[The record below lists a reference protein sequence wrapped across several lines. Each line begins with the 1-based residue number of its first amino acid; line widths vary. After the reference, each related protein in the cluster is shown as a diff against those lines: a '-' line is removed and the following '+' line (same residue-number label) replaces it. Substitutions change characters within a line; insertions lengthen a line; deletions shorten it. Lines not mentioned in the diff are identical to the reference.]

1 MDNSKKG
8 TDIAYG
14 IVSVPDK
21 TKPADVVEK
30 YWGNMFAIFENDNFC
45 VKRIFMKKDSQS
57 SLEYHVKK
65 KEMYF
70 IESGTLKVGLRVG
83 RAKNTSLIL
92 EKGEIFHIN
101 PGLMH
106 MRMALEDTVI
116 IEVSTKD
123 DDSDSHIVEDGTKY
137 THKENL

>member
-1 MDNSKKG
+1 MDSSKKG
-8 TDIAYG
+8 TDISYG
-14 IVSVPDK
+14 IVEVPKK
-21 TKPADVVEK
+21 TKPDGVVEK
-30 YWGNMFAIFENDNFC
+30 YWGNMFPVFENDNFC

-65 KEMYF
+65 REMYF
-70 IESGTLKVGLRVG
+70 IESGKLKVGLRVG
-83 RAKNTSLIL
+83 RAQNTSLIL
-92 EKGEIFHIN
+92 EKGEIFHIE

-123 DDSDSHIVEDGTKY
+123 DNSDSHIVEDGTKY
-137 THKENL
+137 VHKEDF

>member
-1 MDNSKKG
+1 MANKKG
-8 TDIAYG
+8 TDISYG
-14 IVSVPDK
+14 ISEVPK
-21 TKPADVVEK
+21 KSMPPKVVEK
-30 YWGNMFAIFENDNFC
+30 YWGEMISIFEGDNFC
-45 VKRIFMKKDSQS
+45 VKRIYMKKDTQS

-70 IESGTLKVGLRVG
+70 IEKGKLKVGVRIG

-92 EKGEIFHIN
+92 EKGDIFHIK

-123 DDSDSHIVEDGTKY
+123 RDSDSHIVEDGTSYK
-137 THKENL
+137 HEDDF

>member
-70 IESGTLKVGLRVG
+70 IESGKLKVGLRVG

-123 DDSDSHIVEDGTKY
+123 NNSDSHIVEDGTKY
-137 THKENL
+137 THKEHF